1 MGTPDFAVA
10 SLKILVENEY
20 DVVAVVTATD
30 KYGGR
35 GGKRLIE
42 SAVKKYAQSQNIDI
56 LQPPN
61 LKNPEFVER
70 LRSYEADLQIIV
82 AFRMLPEVVWNM
94 PKSGTYN
101 LHGSLLPKYR
111 GAAPIHWAVIN
122 GDKQT
127 GVTSFKL
134 KHAIDTGDLALQKR
148 MPIYSDD
155 TTGTVHDRMMHIGA
169 QTILETVE
177 LIAQDR
183 IELHPQDDSLKC
195 PAPKLNQENSKINF
209 DQSCKT
215 VYDFIRGMNP
225 FPSAWTELHG
235 KKLKVYACNYS
246 FQGPQ
251 ENPGQIYSDRKT
263 YIQIICADGHINLQ
277 DVQLAG
283 KKRMLVSDFLNG
295 YNWPDSLH

>member
-10 SLKILVENEY
+10 SLQILVENGY

-42 SAVKKYAQSQNIDI
+42 SAVKKYAQTQNIDI

-61 LKNPEFVER
+61 LKNPEFIEQ
-70 LRSYEADLQIIV
+70 LRSYQADLQIIV
-82 AFRMLPEVVWNM
+82 AFRMLPEIVWNM
-94 PKSGTYN
+94 PRLGTYN

-111 GAAPIHWAVIN
+111 GAAPIHWAVIH
-122 GDKQT
+122 GDRQT

-134 KHAIDTGDLALQKR
+134 KHAIDTGDLAMQKR
-148 MPIYSDD
+148 MPIYSND

-177 LIAQDR
+177 LIAEDR

-195 PAPKLNQENSKINF
+195 PAPKLNQDNSKINF
-209 DQSCKT
+209 DQSCKK
-215 VYDFIRGMNP
+215 VYDFVRGMNP

-235 KKLKVYACNYS
+235 KKLKVYACDYTVTNNN
-246 FQGPQ
+246 QKANTW
-251 ENPGQIYSDRKT
+251 ESDGKS
-263 YIQIICADGHINLQ
+263 YIRVHCTDGYVALKDI
-277 DVQLAG
+277 QLAG
-283 KKRMLVSDFLNG
+283 KKRMPISDFLNG
-295 YNWPDSLH
+295 YNWSDNSH